1 VDPRAVLAAWNNAEW
16 CELVC
21 RTHGVDTRLDQDAW
35 TAVRRSPPLYPDA
48 VTLREHASAHDLL
61 PRIDSSPGCSVKDS
75 FASVDLS
82 ADGFRLLF
90 EAEWI
95 HRQPTRT
102 RARTR
107 LHWSVVQTTD
117 DLLAWATA
125 HGGGATFHPALL
137 DNPAVVILTA
147 RDKGDL
153 VAGVIGNRS
162 ESVVGLSNLF
172 IGEVDLG
179 QVWAEASEALGAQF
193 PGLPMVGYEDGT
205 NLRAAH
211 HAGFVSV
218 GPLRVWLND

>member
-1 VDPRAVLAAWNNAEW
+1 
-16 CELVC
+16 
-21 RTHGVDTRLDQDAW
+21 
-35 TAVRRSPPLYPDA
+35 
-48 VTLREHASAHDLL
+48 
-61 PRIDSSPGCSVKDS
+61 
-75 FASVDLS
+75 
-82 ADGFRLLF
+82 
-90 EAEWI
+90 
-95 HRQPTRT
+95 
-102 RARTR
+102 
-107 LHWSVVQTTD
+107 VQTTD

-162 ESVVGLSNLF
+162 ESVVGLSNLL

-218 GPLRVWLND
+218 GPLRVWLNDSSARATRISRWTTNGTTSGSAVRQSATRREDQFGDQPRALSCRCDRVNTGTASLPVTRRISNLSS